1 MKKEVILRTY
11 NDCFSQENGKIR
23 QYNNRGRHMKKWM
36 TAVAGSAMLMLCS
49 GCQRT
54 AFQKEQA
61 STEELKPVTYESFE
75 ETISEIPS
83 VIVGEDGT
91 ESELQLVFWYND
103 AVEAPYYEAA
113 AADFHNRYGVEII
126 CEYKNDVYY
135 LDTINEAQ
143 IAGEGPDVFIAS
155 NDQIRKA
162 YLAGL
167 TTKNTLYTDEFW
179 QEHYPEV
186 AKRAFTTG
194 DKQIGYPIYL
204 DTCMM
209 IYDTAV
215 TGQPSTFGSIT
226 DFAVNF
232 EDETNS
238 KVLFRWDI
246 SDPYCDYLYMGSGAQ
261 IFGENGE
268 DISIFDVN
276 NDSVIQNMSYYQSL
290 REYFSLDVDT
300 STYEQIK
307 SELTNGTL
315 VYGIVRTDVL
325 SELSGYGST
334 YALCPVPP
342 LSDTLSTQDLST
354 TYGAF
359 VSSYSENS
367 EYANLF
373 AAFLSYEYAENAFG
387 LTKRVA
393 VRSTLD
399 HADANESSVYI
410 QYCQSVPAPKALE
423 SGDFWIY
430 TEICF
435 KNIWNGNDVASEMQ
449 ELQNQMS
456 IRLK

>member
-1 MKKEVILRTY
+1 MKKGMILRRY
-11 NDCFSQENGKIR
+11 NDKSRHCNT
-23 QYNNRGRHMKKWM
+23 NNRYMKRWL
-36 TAVAGSAMLMLCS
+36 AVITCSILTIFSS
-49 GCQRT
+49 GCQS
-54 AFQKEQA
+54 AGGQKEQV
-61 STEELKPVTYESFE
+61 STEEQLPVTYETFE
-75 ETISEIPS
+75 ESVSGIPAA
-83 VIVGEDGT
+83 IVEEDGT
-91 ESELQLVFWYND
+91 ETELQLVFWYND

-113 AADFHNRYGVEII
+113 AAEFHARYGVEII
-126 CEYKNDVYY
+126 CEYKEDVYY
-135 LDTINEAQ
+135 LDAINEAQ
-143 IAGEGPDVFIAS
+143 INGEGPDVFIAS
-155 NDQIRKA
+155 NDQVRKA

-167 TTKNTLYTDEFW
+167 TTSNTLYTDEFW

-186 AKRAFTTG
+186 ARNAFTTE

-209 IYDTAV
+209 IYDTAI
-215 TGQPSTFGSIT
+215 TEKPLTFGSIT

-246 SDPYCDYLYMGSGAQ
+246 SDPYCDYLYLGTGAR

-268 DISIFDVN
+268 DISVFDVN
-276 NDSVIQNMSYYQSL
+276 NDSVIQNMTYYQSL

-300 STYEQIK
+300 SSYEQIK

-315 VYGIVRTDVL
+315 VYGIVKTDVL
-325 SELSGYGST
+325 AELSGYGST
-334 YALCPVPP
+334 YALCPVPA

-359 VSSYSENS
+359 VSSYSKHS

-393 VRSTLD
+393 VCSTID
-399 HADANESSVYI
+399 HEDVNETSVYE
-410 QYCQSVPAPKALE
+410 QYCQSIPAPKALE

-430 TEICF
+430 MEICF
-435 KNIWNGNDVASEMQ
+435 KNIWNGNDVASEME
-449 ELQNQMS
+449 ELQNQMN